1 MPFALT
7 YSPAWSAP
15 KTQPKGLAALSTCEF
30 ALRRHGATAPC
41 SEKPIAVTF
50 VLRIAL
56 PIHSRVSLCPQGQ
69 PHLTL
74 ATLCRPQRR
83 NRSTLAMDA
92 SRRPLGRVIL
102 NGKTSL
108 REGQLR
114 ISHRFSSL
122 LQTMMTGE
130 CKERKRTEESERDEC
145 CCQ

>member
-1 MPFALT
+1 M
-7 YSPAWSAP
+7 
-15 KTQPKGLAALSTCEF
+15 
-30 ALRRHGATAPC
+30 
-41 SEKPIAVTF
+41 
-50 VLRIAL
+50 
-56 PIHSRVSLCPQGQ
+56 
-69 PHLTL
+69 TL

-130 CKERKRTEESERDEC
+130 CKERKRMEESARDEC
-145 CCQ
+145 C